1 MLVNDKDIWN
11 KQFTGELSRDLHREN
26 KTEAKKVCLLI
37 DLVPCNWR
45 QNKQLKLNITG
56 KRCDK
61 KLTKIRQI
69 EIRKLI
75 QSLCFTFRFLY
86 LEGLRIIS
94 IKILHNC
101 KQGKPCFDLSTKRVI
116 KLYRKELYSP
126 LACFDNPAPK
136 WQQYNFHNLASKN
149 STNFDIFWAV
159 FVDHLNQAQST
170 RVCLNLYW
178 RSWENYRKYVDQSA
192 VQSTS

>member
-1 MLVNDKDIWN
+1 MPQESFHKLCVHMLVNI
-11 KQFTGELSRDLHREN
+11 TELFETNSFLSGVLSLDLHREN

-75 QSLCFTFRFLY
+75 QSLCFTFRFLC
-86 LEGLRIIS
+86 LEGLRIRS

-101 KQGKPCFDLSTKRVI
+101 KQCSLVLI
-116 KLYRKELYSP
+116 L
-126 LACFDNPAPK
+126 APK
-136 WQQYNFHNLASKN
+136 ES
-149 STNFDIFWAV
+149 
-159 FVDHLNQAQST
+159 LN
-170 RVCLNLYW
+170 
-178 RSWENYRKYVDQSA
+178 
-192 VQSTS
+192 